1 MEKPNEN
8 WKNVRVYIGGK
19 EITGIKSLEYK
30 HSIPLPVLELALR
43 EAEERAEYE
52 LCAEIKKQIDEIKKA

>member
-19 EITGIKSLEYK
+19 EITEIKSLEYK
-30 HSIPLPVLELALR
+30 HSTPLPVLERALR
-43 EAEERAEYE
+43 EAEEREEYE
-52 LCAEIKKQIDEIKKA
+52 LCAEIKKQIDEFKKQ